1 MTLLDVLEAIK
12 LRLEEKVAPMI
23 ELPNPNPLQTEKPY
37 VNPKVYLGH
46 IPPED
51 DDPETHTLPGI
62 VVGFGESV
70 DDGEQ
75 ATTIPILISFIL
87 YRDVDD
93 GIDPNSFDMSGY
105 KELAV
110 VIEKTKQSFSTNRL
124 IEDSMKKGVCQVQA
138 PFKFG
143 PFKEQK
149 YPYWYA
155 YLHFNVTTA
164 PSEQDLSEY
173 I

>member
-1 MTLLDVLEAIK
+1 MTLLDVLRAIK
-12 LRLEEKVAPMI
+12 LRISTEIAPKI
-23 ELPNPNPLQTEKPY
+23 ELPNPNLSTSGDVY
-37 VNPKVYLGH
+37 VNPKPYLGH

-51 DDPETHTLPGI
+51 DDPETHDLPGI
-62 VVGFGESV
+62 VIGFGESV
-70 DDGEQ
+70 DDGKEI
-75 ATTIPILISFIL
+75 TTIPILISFIV

-93 GIDPNSFDMSGY
+93 GADPNSFDMSGY
-105 KELAV
+105 EDLLMI
-110 VIEKTKQSFSTNRL
+110 IEKTKQNFASDLLVCN
-124 IEDSMKKGVCQVQA
+124 EKGEGVCTVQP

-164 PSEQDLSEY
+164 PSVPSINFDF
-173 I
+173 